1 VETRDGETERGRNER
16 ERTSDLPLSSS
27 ADLLTNEVEP
37 PLCRFVYSIEPDDDS
52 NKKPKASSVS
62 SDVALLISFARFVNV
77 QGVVFIN

>member
-1 VETRDGETERGRNER
+1 METRDGETERGRNER
-16 ERTSDLPLSSS
+16 ERTSDLPLSS
-27 ADLLTNEVEP
+27 AYLLANEVEP

-77 QGVVFIN
+77 QGVVVY